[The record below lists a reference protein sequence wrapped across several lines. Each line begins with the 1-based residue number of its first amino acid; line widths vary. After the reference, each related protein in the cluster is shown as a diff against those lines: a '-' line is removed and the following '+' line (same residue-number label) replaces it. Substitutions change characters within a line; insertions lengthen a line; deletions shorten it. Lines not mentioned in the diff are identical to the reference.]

1 MRNSNAET
9 IHQQLELFAEK
20 AFRRPPVEGEV
31 EPIQE
36 LVAESLKAGVDPL
49 EAFQLGCQ
57 AILCAPG
64 FLISESRGRAA

>member
-1 MRNSNAET
+1 MTREDLDAET

-57 AILCAPG
+57 AILCASG
-64 FLISESRGRAA
+64 FLYLNLW